1 MSSRQKVAREQI
13 GSWIGLSFA
22 IVRIRTVVAALR
34 SNIDDCAI
42 AYLDDRGHQTLHECY
57 EFKGVED
64 DQVVFVKISD
74 LIDAYNKVHG
84 TDL

>member
-1 MSSRQKVAREQI
+1 MLEKEMLEKGMLPSRFAHGPFVVLSD
-13 GSWIGLSFA
+13 GSTYDGA
-22 IVRIRTVVAALR
+22 
-34 SNIDDCAI
+34 DDCAI